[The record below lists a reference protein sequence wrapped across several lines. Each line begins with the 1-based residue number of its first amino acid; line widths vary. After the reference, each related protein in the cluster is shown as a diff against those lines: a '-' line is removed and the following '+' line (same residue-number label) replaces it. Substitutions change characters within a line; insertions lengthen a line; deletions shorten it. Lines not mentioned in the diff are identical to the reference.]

1 MPKDVDP
8 EKMSRRQQFVATYR
22 MAKQSDPHLGLWL
35 LGTFVVGAAVGF
47 GLFWFLP
54 GGGPI
59 GLLIAVAG
67 GLLMGLLLTLVV
79 FGRRAQKSA
88 YRQMEGRPGAAGQAL
103 GMLRRGWK
111 TDPMIA
117 FNKQQDVVHRVVGP
131 PGIVLVGEGNPNR
144 LRGLLTNERRKHE
157 RVAADIPIH
166 EVVCGNG
173 EGEVPLPRLVKHVT
187 KLGKNVKP
195 ADLTDVLNR
204 LKALDA
210 SRSNIP
216 MPKGPVPTSMKGLR
230 GQMRGRR

>member
-1 MPKDVDP
+1 MPKDVEPD
-8 EKMSRRQQFVATYR
+8 KMNRRQQVVATYK
-22 MAKQSDPHLGLWL
+22 MAKQNDRWLGLWV
-35 LGTFVVGAAVGF
+35 LGAFVIGAAIGF
-47 GLFWFLP
+47 GLFFFFP

-59 GLLIAVAG
+59 GLAIAVAG
-67 GLLMGLLLTLVV
+67 GLLMGLLAAVVV

-157 RVAADIPIH
+157 RVAAEIPIH

-216 MPKGPVPTSMKGLR
+216 LPKGPVPTSMKGLR
-230 GQMRGRR
+230 GQMRGKR

>member
-22 MAKQSDPHLGLWL
+22 MAKQSDRHVGLWV
-35 LGTFVVGAAVGF
+35 LGTFVLGAALGF
-47 GLFWFLP
+47 GVFWFLP
-54 GGGPI
+54 GSGVI
-59 GLLIAVAG
+59 GLVIAVVG
-67 GLLMGLLLTLVV
+67 GLMLGLLLALVV

-103 GMLRRGWK
+103 GTLRRGWK

-157 RVAADIPIH
+157 RVASEIPIH

-173 EGEVPLPRLVKHVT
+173 EGEVPLPRLVKHIT

-216 MPKGPVPTSMKGLR
+216 LPKGPVPTSMKGLR
-230 GQMRGRR
+230 GQMRGR